1 MDCVQRFW
9 LDESGQDLIEYS
21 LLLVFIALAT
31 IVVLRQTGAATT
43 PIWSATNSTIAVA
56 ASSVS

>member
-1 MDCVQRFW
+1 MDCVKRFW
-9 LDESGQDLIEYS
+9 FDESGQDLIEYS
-21 LLLVFIALAT
+21 LLLVFLALAT
-31 IVVLRQTGAATT
+31 IVVIRQTGASAT